1 MLEKEQMILLP
12 HHHSLSA
19 LVPHQE
25 AEDLKKKN
33 SQNVIRIQ
41 MFVITQEVKITNS
54 TKQGRS

>member
-25 AEDLKKKN
+25 AEDLEKKN
-33 SQNVIRIQ
+33 SKYP
-41 MFVITQEVKITNS
+41 QEHKLLS
-54 TKQGRS
+54 